1 MDEWAHLAGKK
12 GRLALRSR
20 ILRAVRSYFQEQ
32 GFLEVSTPVRSPA
45 VIPEAHIDLFRCEE
59 AFLLPSPEISMKPLL
74 AAGYETI
81 YQIGPAFR
89 KGERGDHHRPEFTLL
104 EWYRAGADYQELAR
118 DCERL
123 LLKICDDVM
132 GRREAVYRGRAIR
145 FSPPWPRLDVREV
158 FGDLAGWDPVAEAS
172 PDRFELDLVEKVL
185 PGLPPDQPAFLVDF
199 PVYEASLAR
208 RKTDGSA
215 RAERLELFAGG
226 LELANGFSE
235 LIDAREQRARFV
247 DANRKRVERGE
258 GPLPLPE
265 RFLAWVERMPESAGM
280 ALGVDRL
287 VMLLT
292 GATRIEDVVA
302 C

>member
-1 MDEWAHLAGKK
+1 MDEWAHLAAKK
-12 GRLALRSR
+12 RRLTLRARILCALRR
-20 ILRAVRSYFQEQ
+20 YFQEQ
-32 GFLEVSTPVRSPA
+32 GFLEVSTPVRSPS

-74 AAGYETI
+74 AAGYEAVF
-81 YQIGPAFR
+81 QIGPAFR
-89 KGERGDHHRPEFTLL
+89 KGERGDHHLPEFTLL
-104 EWYRAGADYQELAR
+104 EWYRAGADYHELAR

-123 LLKICDDVM
+123 IVKVCDEVIG
-132 GRREAVYRGRAIR
+132 GRAAPYRGVSIR
-145 FSPPWPRLDVREV
+145 LSPPWPRLDVRDA
-158 FGDLAGWDPVAEAS
+158 FRDLAGWDPLSDAA

-185 PGLPPDQPAFLVDF
+185 PGLPPDRPAFLVDF

-208 RKTDGSA
+208 RKADGSG

-247 DANRKRVERGE
+247 EANRKRVERGE
-258 GPLPLPE
+258 GAYPMPE
-265 RFLAWVERMPESAGM
+265 RFLGCLDRMPESAGM